1 MKTAIVIGA
10 TSGIGK
16 GIAKHLVDC
25 NYKVGITGRRIN
37 LLNDIKSE
45 NPNSY
50 FVKSFDVTDYKNTL
64 CKLEELVVELGGL
77 DLVIVS
83 SGTGDINDK
92 LDFDIEKQAID
103 TNVIGFTSI
112 VDWSFNY
119 FEKQKS
125 GQLVVISSIGGLRGS
140 GQSPAYNATKAFQ
153 INYTEGLRQKA
164 NKLKL
169 PIFITDIRPGLVNTD
184 MAKGDGLFWVMPVEK
199 TVKQIFKAI
208 KNKKKVAYVTK
219 RWRFVAFVLKHL
231 PRFIYDKM

>member
-1 MKTAIVIGA
+1 MNKAIVIGA

-16 GIAKHLVDC
+16 GIAKHLVEC
-25 NYKVGITGRRIN
+25 NFKVGIIGRRVN

-50 FVKSFDVTDYKNTL
+50 FVKSFDVTDFKNAL

-103 TNVIGFTSI
+103 TNVLGFTSI
-112 VDWSFNY
+112 VDWAFNY

-231 PRFIYDKM
+231 ARFIYDKM